1 MGSETPR
8 GADMDEYSSHDAIG
22 LAQLVRR
29 GEVSAPELVEEAIAR
44 VERLDG
50 AINAVV
56 YRDFDQA
63 RKLAAGPLPDGP
75 FTGVP
80 FLVKDFGIGVAGWPC
95 TSGSRF
101 CAGVVDAED
110 TGLARRYREA
120 GVVMLGRGASSEY
133 GIVGN
138 VETTLFG
145 PTRNPWNPAHIAGG
159 SSGGSAAA
167 VAAGIVPMAH
177 ASDGLGSIR
186 IPAACCGLVGMKPTR
201 NRVPN
206 LPDGF
211 DYAMGFCADH
221 VVTRSVRDSAAMLDA
236 TGMPEPGS
244 PYAVPAKAGP
254 YLDEV
259 GRCAG
264 KLRIHWSGE
273 TPSGNPIDPEVRAVL
288 EQTAATLAALGHEV
302 NEQAIGADHR
312 AIARA
317 RAPVSAANFAAGMRR
332 VIDRVGREPRED
344 ELEPMTW
351 AALQGSRLVTGA
363 QAFWGFQELRML
375 TRGVVRQFDSFD
387 VYLCPVMTAPPPP
400 IGFSD
405 PATVTPRDLGKR
417 QMALYPFAALFN
429 FTGQPSISLPLG
441 MSADGLPIGM
451 MFTGRY
457 ADEATLYRLA
467 GQLEKE
473 MPWGQRRPRV
483 WA

>member
-1 MGSETPR
+1 MQ
-8 GADMDEYSSHDAIG
+8 DFSSHDAIG

-29 GEVSAPELVEEAIAR
+29 GDVSVPELVEAAIAR
-44 VERLDG
+44 VEQLDRR
-50 AINAVV
+50 INAVV
-56 YRDFDQA
+56 YRDFDRA
-63 RKLAAGPLPDGP
+63 REMAAGPLPDGP

-80 FLVKDFGIGVAGWPC
+80 FLVKDFGISVAGWPC

-101 CAGVVDAED
+101 CAEVVDRED
-110 TGLARRYREA
+110 SGLTRRYREA

-138 VETTLFG
+138 VETSLFG
-145 PTRNPWNPAHIAGG
+145 ATRNPWNTDHIAGG

-167 VAAGIVPMAH
+167 VAAGMVPMAH

-201 NRVPN
+201 DRVPN

-211 DYAMGFCADH
+211 DYAMGFCIDH

-236 TGMPEPGS
+236 TGLPEPGS
-244 PYAVPAKAGP
+244 PYAIPAKAGP

-259 GRCAG
+259 SRSPG
-264 KLRIHWSGE
+264 KLRIAWSPD
-273 TPSGNPIDPEVRAVL
+273 TPSGQPLDPEVLKVL
-288 EQTAATLAALGHEV
+288 EHTAAALAALGHEV
-302 NEQAIGADHR
+302 RAESIGVDHR
-312 AIARA
+312 AVARA

-351 AALQGSRLVTGA
+351 AALQGSRAVTGE
-363 QAFWGFQELRML
+363 QAFWGYQELRML
-375 TRGVVRQFDSFD
+375 MRGVVQRFDSFD
-387 VYLCPVMTAPPPP
+387 VYLCPVMTAPPPR

-405 PATVTPRDLGKR
+405 PASVTPRDLGKR
-417 QMALYPFAALFN
+417 QMAMFPFAALFN
-429 FTGQPSISLPLG
+429 FTGQPSLSLPLG
-441 MSADGLPIGM
+441 MSAQGLPIGM

-473 MPWGQRRPRV
+473 LPWAQRRPQV

>member
-1 MGSETPR
+1 ML
-8 GADMDEYSSHDAIG
+8 EYSSHDAIG
-22 LAQLVRR
+22 LAAKVRGR
-29 GEVSAPELVEEAIAR
+29 EVSAAELVEAAIER
-44 VERLDG
+44 VERLDPQV
-50 AINAVV
+50 NAVTH
-56 YRDFDQA
+56 RAFDEA
-63 RKLAAGPLPDGP
+63 RAAAAAPLPDGP

-80 FLVKDFGIGVAGWPC
+80 FLVKDFGIGVAGWPR

-101 CAGVVDAED
+101 CANVVDRED
-110 TGLARRYREA
+110 TGLARRYRQA

-138 VETTLFG
+138 VETALFG
-145 PTRNPWNPAHIAGG
+145 PTRNPWNPEHIAGG

-201 NRVPN
+201 DRVPN

-211 DYAMGFCADH
+211 DYAMGFCVDH

-236 TGMPEPGS
+236 TGIPEPGS
-244 PYAVPAKAGP
+244 PYAIPAKAGP
-254 YLDEV
+254 FLDEV
-259 GRCAG
+259 GRSVG
-264 KLRIHWSGE
+264 KLRIAWSPD
-273 TPSGNPIDPEVRAVL
+273 TPSGAAIDPDVRAVL
-288 EQTAATLAALGHEV
+288 EATASTLAALGHDVREEGLGV
-302 NEQAIGADHR
+302 DHR
-312 AIARA
+312 ALARA

-332 VIDRVGREPRED
+332 VIDEVGREPRED

-351 AALQGSRLVTGA
+351 AALQGSRQVTGE
-363 QAFWGFQELRML
+363 QAFWGYQELRKL
-375 TRGVVRQFDSFD
+375 TRGVVRRFDEID
-387 VYLCPVMTAPPPP
+387 AYLCPVMAAPPPP
-400 IGFSD
+400 IGFTD
-405 PATVTPRDLGKR
+405 PATVSPRDIAKR
-417 QMALYPFAALFN
+417 QLAMFPFAAIFN

-441 MSADGLPIGM
+441 MSAGGLPIGM
-451 MFTGRY
+451 MFTARY

-473 MPWGQRRPRV
+473 MPWAARRPQV

>member
-1 MGSETPR
+1 
-8 GADMDEYSSHDAIG
+8 MDDYTSHDALG
-22 LAQLVRR
+22 LAGLVRS
-29 GEVSAPELVEEAIAR
+29 GQVSAGELVEAAIAR
-44 VERLDG
+44 IEQLDP

-56 YRDFDQA
+56 TRDFEGA
-63 RKLAAGPLPDGP
+63 RALAKAPLPAGP

-80 FLVKDFGIGVAGWPC
+80 FLVKDFGIGVAGWRC

-101 CAGVVDAED
+101 CADVVDTAD
-110 TGLARRYREA
+110 TGLTTRFREA
-120 GVVMLGRGASSEY
+120 GVVLLGRGASSEY

-138 VETTLFG
+138 VETSQFG
-145 PTRNPWNPAHIAGG
+145 PTRNPWNPRHIAGG

-211 DYAMGFCADH
+211 DYAMGFCVDH

-236 TGMPEPGS
+236 TGLPEPGS
-244 PYAVPAKAGP
+244 PYAVPAKAGA

-259 GRCAG
+259 ARGPG
-264 KLRIHWSGE
+264 KLRIRWSAE
-273 TPSGNPIDPEVRAVL
+273 TPSGAPIDPEV
-288 EQTAATLAALGHEV
+288 QAALAHTVAALAALGHDVREDTL
-302 NEQAIGADHR
+302 GADHR

-332 VIDRVGREPRED
+332 VIERVGREPRED

-351 AALQGSRLVTGA
+351 AALLGSRAVTGE
-363 QAFWGFQELRML
+363 QAFYGYQELRVL
-375 TRGVVRQFDSFD
+375 TRQVVEKFDHFD
-387 VYLCPVMTAPPPP
+387 VYLCPVMSTPPPE

-405 PATVTPRDLGKR
+405 PASVTPRDLGKK
-417 QMALYPFAALFN
+417 QMALFPFCALFN
-429 FTGQPSISLPLG
+429 FTGQPSLSLPLG
-441 MSADGLPIGM
+441 MSAAGLPIGL

-467 GQLEKE
+467 GQLETE
-473 MPWGQRRPRV
+473 LPWAQRRPQV

>member
-1 MGSETPR
+1 MQ
-8 GADMDEYSSHDAIG
+8 DYSSHDAIG

-29 GEVSAPELVEEAIAR
+29 GDVSVPELVEAAIVR
-44 VERLDG
+44 VEQLDRR
-50 AINAVV
+50 INAVV
-56 YRDFDQA
+56 YRDFDRA
-63 RKLAAGPLPDGP
+63 REMAAGPLPDGP

-80 FLVKDFGIGVAGWPC
+80 FLVKDFGISVAGWPC

-101 CAGVVDAED
+101 CADVVDRED
-110 TGLARRYREA
+110 SGLTRRYREA

-138 VETTLFG
+138 VETSLFG
-145 PTRNPWNPAHIAGG
+145 ATRNPWNTDHIAGG

-167 VAAGIVPMAH
+167 VAAGMVPMAH

-201 NRVPN
+201 DRVPN

-211 DYAMGFCADH
+211 DYAMGFCIDH

-236 TGMPEPGS
+236 TGLPEPGS
-244 PYAVPAKAGP
+244 PYAIPAKAGP

-259 GRCAG
+259 SRSPG
-264 KLRIHWSGE
+264 KLRIAWSPD
-273 TPSGNPIDPEVRAVL
+273 TPSGQPLDPEVLKVL
-288 EQTAATLAALGHEV
+288 EHTAAALAALGHEV
-302 NEQAIGADHR
+302 RAESIGVDHR
-312 AIARA
+312 AVARA

-351 AALQGSRLVTGA
+351 AALQGSRAVTGE
-363 QAFWGFQELRML
+363 QAFWGYQELRML
-375 TRGVVRQFDSFD
+375 MRGVVQRFDSFD
-387 VYLCPVMTAPPPP
+387 VYLCPVMTAPPPR

-405 PATVTPRDLGKR
+405 PASVTPRDLGKR
-417 QMALYPFAALFN
+417 QMAMFPFAALFN
-429 FTGQPSISLPLG
+429 FTGQPSLSLPLG
-441 MSADGLPIGM
+441 MSAQGLPIGM

-473 MPWGQRRPRV
+473 LPWAQRRPQV

>member
-1 MGSETPR
+1 MQ
-8 GADMDEYSSHDAIG
+8 DYSSYDAVA
-22 LAQLVRR
+22 LARLVRS
-29 GEVSAPELVEEAIAR
+29 GDVSAPELVEAAIAQ

-63 RKLAAGPLPDGP
+63 RALAAGPLPDGQ

-101 CAGVVDAED
+101 CADVVDAQD
-110 TGLARRYREA
+110 TGLTRRYREA

-138 VETTLFG
+138 VETSLFG
-145 PTRNPWNPAHIAGG
+145 ATRNPWNTDHIAGG

-167 VAAGIVPMAH
+167 VAAGMVPMAH

-201 NRVPN
+201 DRVPN

-211 DYAMGFCADH
+211 DYAMGFCVDH

-236 TGMPEPGS
+236 TGLPEPGS
-244 PYAVPAKAGP
+244 PYAIPAKAGQ

-259 GRCAG
+259 SRSPG
-264 KLRIHWSGE
+264 KLRITWSPE
-273 TPSGNPIDPEVRAVL
+273 TPSGQPLDPEVAGVL
-288 EQTAATLAALGHEV
+288 EQTAQTLAALGHEV
-302 NEQAIGADHR
+302 RAESLGVDHR
-312 AIARA
+312 ALARA

-351 AALQGSRLVTGA
+351 AALQGSRAVTGE
-363 QAFWGFQELRML
+363 QAFWGYQELRML
-375 TRGVVRQFDSFD
+375 TRGVVQRFDSFD
-387 VYLCPVMTAPPPP
+387 VYLCPVMTAPPPR

-405 PATVTPRDLGKR
+405 PANVAPRDLGKR
-417 QMALYPFAALFN
+417 QMALFPFAALFN
-429 FTGQPSISLPLG
+429 FTGQPSLSLPLG
-441 MSADGLPIGM
+441 MSAQGLPIGM

-473 MPWGQRRPRV
+473 LPWAQRRPQV

>member
-1 MGSETPR
+1 MQ
-8 GADMDEYSSHDAIG
+8 DYSSHDAIG

-29 GEVSAPELVEEAIAR
+29 RDVSVPELVEAAIAR
-44 VERLDG
+44 VEQLDRR
-50 AINAVV
+50 INAVV
-56 YRDFDQA
+56 YRDFDRA
-63 RKLAAGPLPDGP
+63 REMAAGPLPDGP

-80 FLVKDFGIGVAGWPC
+80 FLVKDFGISVAGWPC

-101 CAGVVDAED
+101 CADVVDRED
-110 TGLARRYREA
+110 SGLTRRYREA

-138 VETTLFG
+138 VETSLFG
-145 PTRNPWNPAHIAGG
+145 ATRNPWNTDHIAGG

-167 VAAGIVPMAH
+167 VAAGMVPMAH

-201 NRVPN
+201 DRVPN

-211 DYAMGFCADH
+211 DYAMGFCIDH

-236 TGMPEPGS
+236 TGLPEPGS
-244 PYAVPAKAGP
+244 PYAIPAKAGP

-259 GRCAG
+259 GRSPG
-264 KLRIHWSGE
+264 KLRIAWSPD
-273 TPSGNPIDPEVRAVL
+273 TPSGQPLDPEVLKVL
-288 EQTAATLAALGHEV
+288 EHTAAALAALGHEV
-302 NEQAIGADHR
+302 RAESIGVDHR
-312 AIARA
+312 AVARA

-351 AALQGSRLVTGA
+351 AALQGSRAVTGE
-363 QAFWGFQELRML
+363 QAFWGYQELRML
-375 TRGVVRQFDSFD
+375 MRGVVQRFDSFD
-387 VYLCPVMTAPPPP
+387 VYLCPVMTAPPPR

-405 PATVTPRDLGKR
+405 PASVTPRDLGKR
-417 QMALYPFAALFN
+417 QMAMFPFAALFN
-429 FTGQPSISLPLG
+429 FTGQPSLSLPLG
-441 MSADGLPIGM
+441 MSAQGLPIGM

-473 MPWGQRRPRV
+473 LPWAQRRPQV

>member
-1 MGSETPR
+1 MQ
-8 GADMDEYSSHDAIG
+8 DYSSHDAIG
-22 LAQLVRR
+22 LAQLVRS
-29 GEVSAPELVEEAIAR
+29 GAVSAPELVEAAIAQ
-44 VERLDG
+44 VERLDD

-56 YRDFDQA
+56 HRAYDEA
-63 RKLAAGPLPDGP
+63 RTVAAGALPDGP

-80 FLVKDFGIGVAGWPC
+80 FLVKDLGVGVAGWPN
-95 TSGSRF
+95 TGGSRF
-101 CAGVVDAED
+101 CADVVDTED
-110 TGLARRYREA
+110 SGLTRRYRDA
-120 GVVMLGRGASSEY
+120 GVVLLGRGASSEY

-138 VETTLFG
+138 VETTLYG
-145 PTRNPWNPAHIAGG
+145 PTRNPWNPGHIAGG

-201 NRVPN
+201 DRVPN

-211 DYAMGFCADH
+211 DYAMGFVVDH

-236 TGMPEPGS
+236 TGISEPGS
-244 PYAVPAKAGP
+244 PYAVPAKDAP
-254 YLDEV
+254 YLDQV
-259 GRCAG
+259 GRSVG
-264 KLRIHWSGE
+264 KLRIGWSPE
-273 TPSGNPIDPEVRAVL
+273 TPAGQPLHPDVMAVL
-288 EQTAATLAALGHEV
+288 EHTAATLSALGHDVREESLGV
-302 NEQAIGADHR
+302 DHR
-312 AIARA
+312 AMARA

-332 VIDRVGREPRED
+332 VIERIGREPRED

-351 AALQGSRLVTGA
+351 AALQGSRQVTGE
-363 QAFWGFQELRML
+363 QAFYGYQELRML
-375 TRGVVRQFDSFD
+375 TRGVLQRFEAFDA
-387 VYLCPVMTAPPPP
+387 YLTPVMAAPPPP

-405 PATVTPRDLGKR
+405 PATVSPRDLGKA
-417 QMALYPFAALFN
+417 QVALYPFTPLFN

-473 MPWGQRRPRV
+473 MPWAQRRPQV

>member
-1 MGSETPR
+1 MQDYPS
-8 GADMDEYSSHDAIG
+8 YDAIG
-22 LAQLVRR
+22 LAQLVRS
-29 GEVSAPELVEEAIAR
+29 GDVSSPELVEAAIAQ

-63 RKLAAGPLPDGP
+63 RALAAGPLPAGP

-101 CAGVVDAED
+101 CADVVDADD
-110 TGLARRYREA
+110 TGLTRRYREA

-138 VETTLFG
+138 VETSLFG
-145 PTRNPWNPAHIAGG
+145 ATRNPWNPDHIAGG

-167 VAAGIVPMAH
+167 VASGMVPMAH
-177 ASDGLGSIR
+177 ASDGLGSIC

-211 DYAMGFCADH
+211 DYAMGFCVDH

-236 TGMPEPGS
+236 TGIPEPGS
-244 PYAVPAKAGP
+244 PYAIPAKDGR

-259 GRCAG
+259 ARSPG
-264 KLRIHWSGE
+264 KLRIAWSPD
-273 TPSGNPIDPEVRAVL
+273 TPSGAPLDAEVLAVL
-288 EQTAATLAALGHEV
+288 EHTAQTLAALGHDVRAESLGV
-302 NEQAIGADHR
+302 DHR
-312 AIARA
+312 AVARA

-332 VIDRVGREPRED
+332 VIDRVGRKPRED

-351 AALQGSRLVTGA
+351 AALQGSRAVTGE
-363 QAFWGFQELRML
+363 QAFWGYQELRML
-375 TRGVVRQFDSFD
+375 TRGVVQRFDSFD
-387 VYLCPVMTAPPPP
+387 VYLCPVMTAPPPR

-405 PATVTPRDLGKR
+405 PASVTPRDLGKR
-417 QMALYPFAALFN
+417 QMALFPFAALFN
-429 FTGQPSISLPLG
+429 FTGQPSLSLPLG
-441 MSADGLPIGM
+441 MSAQGLPIGM

-473 MPWGQRRPRV
+473 LPWVQRRPQV

>member
-1 MGSETPR
+1 ML
-8 GADMDEYSSHDAIG
+8 DYSSHDATA
-22 LAQLVRR
+22 LAGLVRDR
-29 GEVSAPELVEEAIAR
+29 QVSPVELVDAAAAR
-44 VERLDG
+44 IEQLDG
-50 AINAVV
+50 EINAVV
-56 YRDFDQA
+56 FRDVDQA
-63 RKLAAGPLPDGP
+63 REIAAGPLPAGP

-80 FLVKDFGIGVAGWPC
+80 FLVKDFGIGVAGWPR
-95 TSGSRF
+95 TNGSRF
-101 CAGVVDAED
+101 CADVVDRED

-120 GVVMLGRGASSEY
+120 GVVMLGRSASSEY

-138 VETTLFG
+138 VETALFG
-145 PTRNPWNPAHIAGG
+145 PTRSPWNPAHIAGG

-201 NRVPN
+201 DRVPN

-211 DYAMGFCADH
+211 DYAMGFCVDH

-236 TGMPEPGS
+236 TGIPEPGS
-244 PYAVPAKAGP
+244 PYAVPAKAGA
-254 YLDEV
+254 YAEEV
-259 GRCAG
+259 GRSVG
-264 KLRIHWSGE
+264 KLRIAWSPD
-273 TPSGNPIDPEVRAVL
+273 TPSGQPIDAEVLAVL
-288 EQTAATLAALGHEV
+288 EHTASTLAALGHEV
-302 NEQAIGADHR
+302 REEGLGVDHR
-312 AIARA
+312 ALARA

-332 VIDRVGREPRED
+332 VIEEVGREPRED

-351 AALQGSRLVTGA
+351 AALQGSRLVTGE
-363 QAFWGFQELRML
+363 QAFWGYQELRML
-375 TRGVVRQFDSFD
+375 TRQIVRRFDSFD
-387 VYLCPVMTAPPPP
+387 VYLCPVMSAPPPS
-400 IGFSD
+400 IGFTD
-405 PATVTPRDLGKR
+405 PATVPPREIGKR
-417 QMALYPFAALFN
+417 QMALFPFAAVFN

-441 MSADGLPIGM
+441 MSDQGLPIGM

-473 MPWGQRRPRV
+473 MPWAGRRPQV

>member
-1 MGSETPR
+1 MQ
-8 GADMDEYSSHDAIG
+8 DYSSHDAIG
-22 LAQLVRR
+22 LAQLVRH
-29 GEVSAPELVEEAIAR
+29 GDVSVPELVEAAIAR
-44 VERLDG
+44 VERLDRR
-50 AINAVV
+50 INAVV
-56 YRDFDQA
+56 YRDFDRA
-63 RKLAAGPLPDGP
+63 REMAAGPLPDGP

-80 FLVKDFGIGVAGWPC
+80 FLVKDFGISVAGWPC

-101 CAGVVDAED
+101 CAEVVDRQD
-110 TGLARRYREA
+110 SGLTRRYREA

-138 VETTLFG
+138 VETSLFG
-145 PTRNPWNPAHIAGG
+145 ATRNPWNTDHIAGG

-167 VAAGIVPMAH
+167 VAAGMVPMAH

-201 NRVPN
+201 DRVPN

-211 DYAMGFCADH
+211 DYAMGFCIDH

-236 TGMPEPGS
+236 TGLPEPGS
-244 PYAVPAKAGP
+244 PYAIPGKAGQ

-259 GRCAG
+259 SRSPG
-264 KLRIHWSGE
+264 KLRIAWSPD
-273 TPSGNPIDPEVRAVL
+273 TPSGQPLDPEVLKVL
-288 EQTAATLAALGHEV
+288 EHTAAALAALGHEV
-302 NEQAIGADHR
+302 RAESIGVDHR
-312 AIARA
+312 AVARA

-351 AALQGSRLVTGA
+351 AALQGSRAVTGE
-363 QAFWGFQELRML
+363 QAFWGYQELRML
-375 TRGVVRQFDSFD
+375 MRGVVQRFDCFD
-387 VYLCPVMTAPPPP
+387 VYLCPVMTAPPPR

-405 PATVTPRDLGKR
+405 PASVTPRDLGKR
-417 QMALYPFAALFN
+417 QMAMFPFAALFN
-429 FTGQPSISLPLG
+429 FTGQPSLSLPLG
-441 MSADGLPIGM
+441 MSTQGLPIGM
-451 MFTGRY
+451 MFTARY

-473 MPWGQRRPRV
+473 LPWAQRRPQV

>member
-1 MGSETPR
+1 MQ
-8 GADMDEYSSHDAIG
+8 DYSSHDATA
-22 LAQLVRR
+22 LADLVRR
-29 GEVSAPELVEEAIAR
+29 REVTPVELVDAAVAR
-44 VERLDG
+44 IDAVDG

-56 YRDFDQA
+56 YRDADQA
-63 RKLAAGPLPDGP
+63 RRIAAGPLPAGP

-80 FLVKDFGIGVAGWPC
+80 FLVKDFGIGVAGWPR

-101 CAGVVDAED
+101 CAAVVDRED
-110 TGLARRYREA
+110 TGLTRRYRET

-138 VETTLFG
+138 VETALFG
-145 PTRNPWNPAHIAGG
+145 ATRNPWDPAHIAGG

-201 NRVPN
+201 DRVPN

-211 DYAMGFCADH
+211 DYAMGFCVDH

-236 TGMPEPGS
+236 TGVPEAGS

-254 YLDEV
+254 YADEV
-259 GRCAG
+259 GRSVG
-264 KLRIHWSGE
+264 RLRIAWSAE
-273 TPSGNPIDPEVRAVL
+273 TPSGAPIDPEVLAAL
-288 EQTAATLAALGHEV
+288 QQTAATLAALGHDVREEGLGV
-302 NEQAIGADHR
+302 DHR
-312 AIARA
+312 ALARA

-332 VIDRVGREPRED
+332 VIDEVGREPRED

-351 AALQGSRLVTGA
+351 AALQGSRQVTGE
-363 QAFWGFQELRML
+363 QAFWGYQQLRML
-375 TRGVVRQFDSFD
+375 TREVVRRFGEID
-387 VYLCPVMTAPPPP
+387 VYLCPVMSAPPPP

-405 PATVTPRDLGKR
+405 PATVSPRDLGKR
-417 QMALYPFAALFN
+417 QMALFPFAAVFN
-429 FTGQPSISLPLG
+429 FTGQPSLSLPLA
-441 MSADGLPIGM
+441 MSAGGLPIGM

-467 GQLEKE
+467 GQLERE
-473 MPWGQRRPRV
+473 MPWAGRRPQV

>member
-1 MGSETPR
+1 MQ
-8 GADMDEYSSHDAIG
+8 DYSSYDAIG
-22 LAQLVRR
+22 LAQLVRS
-29 GEVSAPELVEEAIAR
+29 GDVSSPELVDAAIAQ

-63 RKLAAGPLPDGP
+63 RALAAGPLPAGP

-101 CAGVVDAED
+101 CADVVDAED
-110 TGLARRYREA
+110 TGLTRRYREA

-138 VETTLFG
+138 VETSLFG
-145 PTRNPWNPAHIAGG
+145 ATRNPWNPDHIAGG

-167 VAAGIVPMAH
+167 VASGMVPMAH

-211 DYAMGFCADH
+211 DYAMGFCVDH

-236 TGMPEPGS
+236 TGLPEPGS
-244 PYAVPAKAGP
+244 PYAIPAKDGR

-259 GRCAG
+259 ARSPG
-264 KLRIHWSGE
+264 KLRIAWSPD
-273 TPSGNPIDPEVRAVL
+273 TPSGAPLDAEVLAVL
-288 EQTAATLAALGHEV
+288 EHTAQTLAALGHDVRAESLGV
-302 NEQAIGADHR
+302 DHR
-312 AIARA
+312 AVARA

-351 AALQGSRLVTGA
+351 AALQGSRAVTGE
-363 QAFWGFQELRML
+363 QAFWGYQELRML
-375 TRGVVRQFDSFD
+375 TRGVVQRFDSFD
-387 VYLCPVMTAPPPP
+387 VYLCPVMTAPPPR

-405 PATVTPRDLGKR
+405 PASVTPRDLGKR
-417 QMALYPFAALFN
+417 QMALFPFAALFN
-429 FTGQPSISLPLG
+429 FTGQPSLSLPLG
-441 MSADGLPIGM
+441 MSAQGLPIGM

-473 MPWGQRRPRV
+473 LPWAQRRPQV